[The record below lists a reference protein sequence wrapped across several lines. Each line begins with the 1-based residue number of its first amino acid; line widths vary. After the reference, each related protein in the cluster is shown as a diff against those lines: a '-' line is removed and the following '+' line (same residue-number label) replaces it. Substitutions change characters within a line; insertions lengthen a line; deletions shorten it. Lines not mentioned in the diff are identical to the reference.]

1 MSEEKLNIL
10 LVSDMSKVGGTEIAT
25 YITAKQ
31 LKSLVE
37 SICVFGKKGLL
48 STSLDDLNVDQIDAE
63 SHSKN
68 PFKIFQYIIKL
79 IKVINKYQINI
90 IHAQM
95 ARPIPLLWFATWFI
109 KNKNIKIFWTSR
121 GLNHSTYQYVIP
133 FFNKIGVRGLGNCKL
148 EQQKLIRY
156 GFTALRTSYAY
167 NAYRL
172 NPKTACREKS
182 IKQTITIGTLSA
194 LREDRC
200 VDLFLKTAKFII
212 DSKSSQSFEFV
223 IGGDGAYRKQLEEL
237 AANLGIAY
245 YVKFLGNIV
254 DVEVFMQKVDIF
266 ISPIVVDG
274 DSGAG
279 VSNSIVEAMVTKTPV
294 CAFDAAAIGEIVI
307 NGQTGYLVE
316 PRNIEA
322 MVKAILATVANKQLT
337 QKYVENAY
345 NLIIEECD
353 PQSYAKKLIYLYKN
367 L

>member
-10 LVSDMSKVGGTEIAT
+10 LVSDMGKVGGTEIAT
-25 YITAKQ
+25 YITAKELQ
-31 LKSLVE
+31 PYVQ
-37 SICVFGKKGLL
+37 SICVFGKQGPL
-48 STSLDDLNVDQIDAE
+48 SDSVAKLNVEQVHAE
-63 SHSKN
+63 AHTKN
-68 PFKIFQYIIKL
+68 PFKLIQYL
-79 IKVINKYQINI
+79 IRLIAVINRNNI
-90 IHAQM
+90 DVIHAQM
-95 ARPIPLLWFATWFI
+95 ARPIPLIWLA
-109 KNKNIKIFWTSR
+109 KKLSRNKKLKIFWTSR
-121 GLNHSTYQYVIP
+121 GLNHSTYESVVP
-133 FFNKIGVRGLGNCKL
+133 LFNKMEVRGLGNCKL
-148 EQQKLIRY
+148 EQEKLIKY
-156 GFTALRTSYAY
+156 GFKPQFTSYVY

-294 CAFDAAAIGEIVI
+294 CAFDASAIGEIVI

-353 PQSYAKKLIYLYKN
+353 PENYAKMLISLYKE